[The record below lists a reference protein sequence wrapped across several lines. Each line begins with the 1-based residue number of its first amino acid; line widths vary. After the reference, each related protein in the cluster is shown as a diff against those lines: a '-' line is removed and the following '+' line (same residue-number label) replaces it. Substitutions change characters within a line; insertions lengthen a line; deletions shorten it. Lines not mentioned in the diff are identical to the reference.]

1 MSVWVTSEKPLRA
14 FAAKHPN
21 AAVPLSAWKKLMRGG
36 TFRNPVE
43 LKRTFGSVDMVPV
56 KGHDF
61 YVFDI
66 GGNKYRLVAAIH
78 FNTQKLFVRHVL
90 THADYDT
97 GAWKK

>member
-1 MSVWVTSEKPLRA
+1 MRVISAKPLKA

-21 AAVPLSAWKKLMRGG
+21 AAASLSAWKKLMLGG
-36 TFRNPVE
+36 TFRNLVE
-43 LKRTFGSVDMVPV
+43 LKQTFGSVDMVPV
-56 KGHDF
+56 KGRDL

-90 THADYDT
+90 THPEYDA
-97 GAWKK
+97 GGWKK